1 MEARLLVLAAAGLAA
16 GVPGAASFVY
26 SKVYLDDP
34 SVCNGTIHLH
44 DGLPAVLVRLSPGQ
58 LTRPLT
64 CSVQIEI
71 ANSPIAGGL
80 SAVVQEL
87 SVGKFD
93 DPNNCTSFLKT
104 SFRAFRERCDCNRVA
119 IVSTA
124 GGRNDSAA
132 APGAGVT
139 SDRARVVV

>member
-1 MEARLLVLAAAGLAA
+1 MK
-16 GVPGAASFVY
+16 
-26 SKVYLDDP
+26 SKLSLRHPVSIPLYLDDP

-93 DPNNCTSFLKT
+93 DPNNCTSFLKVSGT
-104 SFRAFRERCDCNRVA
+104 GKGPDGLSQTLHMIGAELRMREQPNKY
-119 IVSTA
+119 
-124 GGRNDSAA
+124 G
-132 APGAGVT
+132 
-139 SDRARVVV
+139 